1 MLYGE
6 TEQKDRLRLIT
17 HKLELSGLKMTFPW
31 LTSQIFL
38 GFLVV
43 IAGVAIVVVKW
54 MTNMWLAGIV
64 AGVLALIA
72 VNILLA
78 IACTSATKK
87 VENSMMQFMNLVEN
101 FSASSDDLISV
112 IANTVP
118 YTSNPLSRAL
128 SECVTEAVNSG
139 DSAAA
144 LQALQEKIPSRHFQ
158 VLIRNLEISS
168 RYECNYAVVVNDCR
182 DVFHNY
188 IKSEKEKAAIRQGGM
203 VETLTMLGVG
213 GLCLAMVQ
221 DISGTG
227 EGLLQ
232 LLLTGGI
239 AGNLI
244 LGYLCVV
251 VLLALYLGIYKNLKK
266 A

>member
-1 MLYGE
+1 
-6 TEQKDRLRLIT
+6 
-17 HKLELSGLKMTFPW
+17 
-31 LTSQIFL
+31 
-38 GFLVV
+38 
-43 IAGVAIVVVKW
+43 
-54 MTNMWLAGIV
+54 
-64 AGVLALIA
+64 
-72 VNILLA
+72 
-78 IACTSATKK
+78 
-87 VENSMMQFMNLVEN
+87 
-101 FSASSDDLISV
+101 
-112 IANTVP
+112 
-118 YTSNPLSRAL
+118 
-128 SECVTEAVNSG
+128 
-139 DSAAA
+139 
-144 LQALQEKIPSRHFQ
+144 
-158 VLIRNLEISS
+158 